1 MTPLSS
7 LFSGAYRHRRIAG
20 IVYLIQFALAVTLG
34 MQVHGVLEASIGHSL
49 ELNRLL
55 TGYDHTVMTDFLKVH
70 GASITPL
77 IGQLRWL
84 LLVWLLFAIFLHGGM
99 LNGAVKEK
107 VTVGNFWIGGS
118 RFFLRFFGISV
129 IFLGIALIWAAL
141 IWAPLLGNLQSMLTN
156 NYTETYA
163 VWTVVASFVVFMLGL
178 ACLYLWSIAGR
189 IHLIQFDGK
198 VWPSLRAGLRW
209 TFRNKGYLGS
219 LFLVFALCQMLLIL
233 IYWTLDAWM
242 GMRSVAGIACMFAV
256 QQIFVYLRILFQAGL
271 YQAIATPMLTPAA

>member
-1 MTPLSS
+1 MSFNN

-55 TGYDHTVMTDFLKVH
+55 AGYDHTVMTDFLKVH

-84 LLVWLLFAIFLHGGM
+84 MLVWLFFAIFLHGGM
-99 LNGAVKEK
+99 LYGAVQEK
-107 VTVGNFWIGGS
+107 VTAGNFWIGGS
-118 RFFLRFFGISV
+118 RFFLRFLGFSAV
-129 IFLGIALIWAAL
+129 FLGIALVWAGL
-141 IWAPLLGNLQSMLTN
+141 IWAPVLSNLQSMLTD

-178 ACLYLWSIAGR
+178 SCLYLWSIAGR
-189 IHLIQFDGK
+189 IHLIQADGK
-198 VWPSLRAGLRW
+198 VWLSLRAGLRW
-209 TFRNKGYLGS
+209 AFRNKGYLSG
-219 LFLVFALCQMLLIL
+219 LFAVFALCQVLLIL
-233 IYWTLDAWM
+233 AYWALDAWL
-242 GMRSVAGIACMFAV
+242 GMRSAAGIACMFVA
-256 QQIFVYLRILFQAGL
+256 QQVFVYLRIMFQAGL
-271 YQAIATPMLTPAA
+271 YQTIATPMLSPGA